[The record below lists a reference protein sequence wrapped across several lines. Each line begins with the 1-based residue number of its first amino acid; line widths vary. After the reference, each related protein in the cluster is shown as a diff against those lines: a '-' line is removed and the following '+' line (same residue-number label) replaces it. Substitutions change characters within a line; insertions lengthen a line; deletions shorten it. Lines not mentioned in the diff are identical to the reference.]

1 MKLIET
7 EDILRAGK
15 LNKLGGESIARFLM
29 MLLKYN
35 KINKVYTKAYNKD
48 GMKFIDA
55 LINELEIKY
64 EISDDEMLRIP
75 EKGPFI
81 TVSNHP
87 YGGIDGLL
95 LLDAISKRRPD
106 FKVMANFLL
115 RRIEPIGDYIL
126 SSNPFERQKDPESS
140 ILGIKE
146 AMGHLTA
153 GSSLGIF
160 PAGEVSTY
168 NDEWTDVTDRQWQ
181 NSAIKFIKNAGVPV
195 VPVYFQGTNSRIFHL
210 LGMIHPVLRTIR
222 LPSEL
227 LNKKNKVIRIRIGN
241 PLPVKDQEEFTD
253 TFRYGRFL
261 RAKTYSLGT
270 TLEVRKFFHYSLKRA
285 VREEPLTD
293 PVSPEKLLRDIG
305 KLENFL
311 LFKSG
316 KFAVYCA
323 PAMIMPNITAEIGRL
338 REKTFRDVGEGT
350 NRKIDI
356 DEFDLYYNQL
366 FVWDG
371 DTEQI
376 AGAYRAGR
384 GKDIIDKYGLQG
396 LYINSLFKVDKKFIP
411 VLRQSIELGRS
422 FISKEYQKKPLPL
435 FLLWKGILYFLIKNP
450 DYRYL
455 IGPVSI
461 SDRFSDFS
469 KGVIIKFIKEKYFHH
484 QLAQHIKPRN
494 NFRVKLRDVD
504 TEIILGDSKD
514 LEKLDKFI
522 KDIEPSNYTVPVL
535 LKKYLK
541 QSGRIIGF
549 NIDPKFNN
557 ALDGLLI
564 LDLYD
569 VPLETITAL
578 SKEIKDESLLE
589 RFYRADG
596 KI

>member
-15 LNKLGGESIARFLM
+15 LSKLGGESIARFLM
-29 MLLKYN
+29 LLLKYN
-35 KINKVYTKAYNKD
+35 KVNKIYTKAYNKD

-75 EKGPFI
+75 EKKSFI

-115 RRIEPIGDYIL
+115 RRIEPISDYIL
-126 SSNPFERQKDPESS
+126 PLNPFERQKDPESN

-146 AMGHLTA
+146 AMGHLKT
-153 GSSLGIF
+153 GSPLGIF

-168 NDEWTDVTDRQWQ
+168 NDEWTDVIDRQWQ

-195 VPVYFQGTNSRIFHL
+195 VPVYFKGNNSRIFHL
-210 LGMIHPVLRTIR
+210 LGMIHPVLSTIR

-227 LNKKNKVIRIRIGN
+227 LNKKNKIIRIRIGN
-241 PLPVKDQEEFTD
+241 PLSVNDQEEFTD
-253 TFRYGRFL
+253 TYRYGRFL

-285 VREEPLTD
+285 VREEALID
-293 PVSPEKLLRDIG
+293 PASPEKLIWDIG
-305 KLENFL
+305 KLDNFL

-316 KFAVYCA
+316 NFAVYCA
-323 PAMIMPNITAEIGRL
+323 PAMIMPNITNEIGRL

-366 FVWDG
+366 FVWDE
-371 DTEQI
+371 DKKQI
-376 AGAYRAGR
+376 VGAYRAGR

-461 SDRFSDFS
+461 SNRFSDFS
-469 KGVIIKFIKEKYFHH
+469 KGVIIKFIKENYFHH
-484 QLAQHIKPRN
+484 QFAQHIKPRN

-514 LEKLDKFI
+514 MGKLDKLI
-522 KDIEPSNYTVPVL
+522 KDIEPRNYTVPVL

-564 LDLYD
+564 MDLYD

-589 RFYRADG
+589 RFYREDG

>member
-7 EDILRAGK
+7 EDILSAGK
-15 LNKLGGESIARFLM
+15 LNRLGGESIARFLM
-29 MLLKYN
+29 LLLKFN
-35 KINKVYTKAYNKD
+35 KINKVYSKAYNKD
-48 GMKFIDA
+48 GMKFIDT

-64 EISDDEMLRIP
+64 EISDDELLRIP

-81 TVSNHP
+81 IVSNHP

-95 LLDAISKRRPD
+95 LLDAIAKRRPD

-126 SSNPFERQKDPESS
+126 PLNPFEKQKDTGSG
-140 ILGIKE
+140 IQGIKE
-146 AMGHLTA
+146 AMDHLTA
-153 GSSLGIF
+153 GSPLGIF

-241 PLPVKDQEEFTD
+241 PVPVKDQEEFTD
-253 TFRYGRFL
+253 TYRYGRFL

-293 PVSPEKLLRDIG
+293 PVPTEKLLGDIG

-323 PAMIMPNITAEIGRL
+323 PAMIMPNITTEIGRL

-366 FVWDG
+366 FVWDEE
-371 DTEQI
+371 TEQI

-396 LYINSLFKVDKKFIP
+396 LYIQSLFKVDKKFIP

-422 FISKEYQKKPLPL
+422 FISKDYQKKPLPL

-461 SDRFSDFS
+461 SNRFSDFS
-469 KGVIIKFIKEKYFHH
+469 KGVIIKFIKENYFNH

-494 NFRVKLRDVD
+494 NFQVKLRDVD

-596 KI
+596 KL